1 MAKLVDASDLKSAD
15 RKVMPVRF
23 RLRAP
28 PNQASTP
35 PQWANAPLVQQQPVE
50 SDAAIRLTSLRSRR
64 LQAGMAESNAPA
76 AEPRTRRS
84 AMKWIGI
91 ASSLALVAMLAQA
104 TAPAS
109 AQSRSDSHRNLD
121 GSLDIRNSDG
131 SSSRI
136 KRDLSGRVTAEHSN
150 GSRSTTTTDLSGRK
164 RTTHSDGSYSNSSTD
179 LSGNIRTQ
187 YSDGSY
193 SVSKRDLSGRWR
205 TEYSDGS
212 YSTSVRDLSGNW
224 STTSSGGMAARHP
237 ERGVGKR

>member
-1 MAKLVDASDLKSAD
+1 
-15 RKVMPVRF
+15 MPF
-23 RLRAP
+23 
-28 PNQASTP
+28 
-35 PQWANAPLVQQQPVE
+35 PLT
-50 SDAAIRLTSLRSRR
+50 R
-64 LQAGMAESNAPA
+64 PA
-76 AEPRTRRS
+76 AAPRSIRRS
-84 AMKWIGI
+84 W
-91 ASSLALVAMLAQA
+91 
-104 TAPAS
+104 P
-109 AQSRSDSHRNLD
+109 SRS
-121 GSLDIRNSDG
+121 
-131 SSSRI
+131 
-136 KRDLSGRVTAEHSN
+136 SGARSCFGLGAN

-212 YSTSVRDLSGNW
+212 YTTSVRDLSGNW